1 MTRPEV
7 LGAARDNDVAP
18 PSELLDTEAIATV
31 VDHALALR
39 TTLPPRSVI
48 DAGTDELIC
57 HLRLLMAVDD
67 YGHDEPGRGAV
78 RVLFRVAYR
87 NLDLAVRPDD
97 TTSDDVA
104 YTYWRTIASLTAAFR
119 DLYVS
124 EGASE

>member
-1 MTRPEV
+1 MI
-7 LGAARDNDVAP
+7 N
-18 PSELLDTEAIATV
+18 
-31 VDHALALR
+31 
-39 TTLPPRSVI
+39 
-48 DAGTDELIC
+48 AGTDELIR
-57 HLRLLMAVDD
+57 HLRSLMAVDD

-97 TTSDDVA
+97 TTSDDDA

-124 EGASE
+124 RSREAAG